1 MDLSSRTVPP
11 QNEIMFST
19 CSPLLVVVSLWCFL
33 TLPCITI
40 LPLKIHESALV
51 PYFDDKWVYVWCCI
65 LGFLTCVVLRKVTKV
80 YENTKTC
87 TKKVFIKSRR
97 METIILMLKEILE
110 LDPKSVVLSSS
121 PLSSAQRFGYIPAK
135 LLNFCSIQGLET
147 KKMGFYFPEKCFQRL
162 LSRTSSV

>member
-1 MDLSSRTVPP
+1 MDLSSRTVLPR
-11 QNEIMFST
+11 NEIMFST

-65 LGFLTCVVLRKVTKV
+65 LGFLTCVVLRKV

-87 TKKVFIKSRR
+87 TKKVFIKSSR
-97 METIILMLKEILE
+97 METIILMAKEILE

-147 KKMGFYFPEKCFQRL
+147 KKMGFCFTEKCFQRL
-162 LSRTSSV
+162 LSTTSSV

>member
-1 MDLSSRTVPP
+1 MDLSNRTVLP

-97 METIILMLKEILE
+97 METITYFNVERNFGIAPKISRFIFITIVLCTTIWIWLHPCQIVELLQQPRIRNQENGVLLYRKMLSK
-110 LDPKSVVLSSS
+110 D
-121 PLSSAQRFGYIPAK
+121 F
-135 LLNFCSIQGLET
+135 
-147 KKMGFYFPEKCFQRL
+147 
-162 LSRTSSV
+162 